1 MTLPT
6 KRGGNMIQQRL
17 SDEEEEDGQESEANT
32 LMLHSTAKKG
42 KDSRRVQL
50 QPSHQDMDMSL
61 G

>member
-6 KRGGNMIQQRL
+6 KRGGNMMQHRL
-17 SDEEEEDGQESEANT
+17 SDEEEEESEANT

-50 QPSHQDMDMSL
+50 QPSQQDMDMSL